1 MKIALLG
8 FGNVGRGA
16 YETLQLLPEIEVKR
30 VLVRNVRPCGTSAVT
45 ADFSE
50 ILNDPEIELVAEVM
64 GGFEPARS
72 YVLAALRAKKH
83 VVSANKEL
91 LCKSFSELT
100 SAAFENGVCLRYTA
114 CAGGGIPW
122 LFNLERD
129 ARCGEIEA
137 LGGIMNGTTNFMLHA
152 MQQSGI
158 GFDEALKR
166 AQSLGYVEAEPSADV
181 DGCDAARKCAM
192 SANLAFHTMLKE
204 AEMNV
209 EGIRRVRPC
218 DIEFAKSRNCV
229 LKLIARAHRAND
241 AVNAYVEPCFVKAS
255 SQEAQ
260 VPGNYNLFTLEGKRL
275 KRQSFFGQGAGM
287 YPTGIAVAQDILDV
301 ARGSVKPQKT
311 VIAPQSVDN
320 QSCAH
325 RYYVRCGAQQPHE
338 GLMELACERLV
349 TAEGCVYIT
358 KPVSVF
364 AMHALAQ
371 TLRKADPQLFF
382 AGMEEA

>member
-8 FGNVGRGA
+8 FGNVGRGV
-16 YETLQLLPEIEVKR
+16 YETLESLPEIEVNR
-30 VLVRNVRPCGTSAVT
+30 VLVRNVRPCATSAVT
-45 ADFSE
+45 AEFSE

-64 GGFEPARS
+64 GGYEPARS

-100 SAAFENGVCLRYTA
+100 STAFENGVCLRYTA

-122 LFNLERD
+122 LFNLER
-129 ARCGEIEA
+129 ATRCDEIET

-166 AQSLGYVEAEPSADV
+166 AQSLGYAEAEPSADV
-181 DGCDAARKCAM
+181 DGHDAARKCAV
-192 SANLAFHTMLKE
+192 SANLAFHTMLDE

-229 LKLIARAHRAND
+229 LKLVARAHRAND
-241 AVNAYVEPCFVKAS
+241 TVSAYVEPCFVKAT
-255 SQEAQ
+255 SQEAA
-260 VPGNYNLFTLEGKRL
+260 VPENYNLLTLEGKRL

-301 ARGSVKPQKT
+301 ARGSIKPQR
-311 VIAPQSVDN
+311 VDIVPQSVDN
-320 QSCAH
+320 KGCAH
-325 RYYVRCGAQQPHE
+325 RYYVRCGTPQPHE

-364 AMHALAQ
+364 AMHVLAK

-382 AGMEEA
+382 AGMDEA